1 MSCFVFTKDLTHE
14 HVKVGARHINKHER
28 VVCAKYVNV
37 KSAPT
42 IYSLKKLQ
50 AFECWLL
57 KPLNIPVQKSR
68 VPLRV
73 EFSNSFKAGER
84 DA

>member
-14 HVKVGARHINKHER
+14 HVNVGARHINKHER

-42 IYSLKKLQ
+42 IFFSEEAAGVRVLAPEAAQ
-50 AFECWLL
+50 H
-57 KPLNIPVQKSR
+57 PVQKSR